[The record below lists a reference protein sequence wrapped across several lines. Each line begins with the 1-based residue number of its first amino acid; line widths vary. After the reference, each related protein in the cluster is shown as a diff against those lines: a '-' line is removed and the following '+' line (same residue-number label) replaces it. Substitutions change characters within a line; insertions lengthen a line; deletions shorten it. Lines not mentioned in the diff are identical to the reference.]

1 MNLLPLTFLF
11 PLVGFLLLS
20 FSRGKWSENL
30 SALVGVGSVGLA
42 ALSAFWAI
50 WSFHSA
56 PPEGGAYTLVLW
68 QWMNVDGFAP
78 NFALYLDGLSVT
90 MLGVVTG
97 VGFLIHLF
105 ASWYMRG
112 EAGYSR
118 FFAYTNLFIA
128 SMLFLVLGDNLLF
141 LYFGWEGVGL
151 CSYLL
156 IGFYYSHVPNGNAA
170 LKAFIVTRVGD
181 VFMAF
186 GLFILFQQLGTLNI
200 QELLVLAPQHFAQGD
215 MWVSLAALALLGGA
229 VGKSAQ
235 LPLQTWL
242 ADAMAGPTPVS
253 ALIHAATMV
262 TAGVYLIAR
271 CHGIFTLAP
280 NVLELVGVVG
290 AVTLV
295 LAGFAALVQTDI
307 KRILA
312 YSTMSQIGYMFLA
325 LGVGAWD
332 AAIFHLMTHAFFK
345 ALLFLGA
352 GSVIIGMHHDQDI
365 RNMGGLRKY
374 MPITWIT
381 FLLGTLALVGTPFFS
396 GFYSKEHIIEAAG
409 AANVWG
415 ASFAY
420 YATLIGV
427 FITSLYSFRVYFLVF
442 HGKERFPAHDDHG
455 HGHDAHGHDD
465 HHHGGKP
472 HESPWV
478 VTLPLVLLAI
488 PSVVI
493 GAWVVDP
500 MLFGKFFNG
509 VITVLPQH
517 PAMHELH
524 EEWHGWVAFG
534 LHAFQTLPFWLV
546 VAGAVIAWYCYLINP
561 KVPAR
566 IQASLSGLNK
576 VLENKYYVDWVNEQ
590 IIARG
595 ARCLGYG
602 LWQTGDRG
610 LIDGLLVNGSARVVG
625 WVAAVSRHLQSGYIY
640 HYAFAMII
648 GIMALVTFFVLI
660 PQ

>member
-215 MWVSLAALALLGGA
+215 LWVSLAALALLGGA

-345 ALLFLGA
+345 ALLFLASGA
-352 GSVIIGMHHDQDI
+352 VIVACHHEQNI
-365 RNMGGLRKY
+365 FKMGGLWKKL
-374 MPITWIT
+374 P
-381 FLLGTLALVGTPFFS
+381 LAYASFIVGGSALAALPLVTA
-396 GFYSKEHIIEAAG
+396 GFYSKDEILWEAFASGHQNLLIAG
-409 AANVWG
+409 LVG
-415 ASFAY
+415 AFLTSIYTFR
-420 YATLIGV
+420 LI
-427 FITSLYSFRVYFLVF
+427 FIAF
-442 HGKERFPAHDDHG
+442 HGEQKTEAHAG
-455 HGHDAHGHDD
+455 HGISH
-465 HHHGGKP
+465 
-472 HESPWV
+472 W
-478 VTLPLVLLAI
+478 LPLSVLIVLSTFVGALITPPLHGVLPESVGHAGGEAQHSLEIASGAIALAGILLAGLLFLGKRRFVSALAKSAPGRFFGTWWYHAWGFDWLYDKLFVKPYLLLCRLLGRDPIDQTLVLVPLSARGGHTLLSLTENGRLRWYAASLVGGAVLLLA
-488 PSVVI
+488 
-493 GAWVVDP
+493 
-500 MLFGKFFNG
+500 
-509 VITVLPQH
+509 
-517 PAMHELH
+517 
-524 EEWHGWVAFG
+524 
-534 LHAFQTLPFWLV
+534 
-546 VAGAVIAWYCYLINP
+546 
-561 KVPAR
+561 
-566 IQASLSGLNK
+566 
-576 VLENKYYVDWVNEQ
+576 
-590 IIARG
+590 
-595 ARCLGYG
+595 
-602 LWQTGDRG
+602 
-610 LIDGLLVNGSARVVG
+610 LLLA
-625 WVAAVSRHLQSGYIY
+625 
-640 HYAFAMII
+640 
-648 GIMALVTFFVLI
+648 
-660 PQ
+660 

>member
-20 FSRGKWSENL
+20 FSRGRWSENL
-30 SALVGVGSVGLA
+30 SALVGVGSVGLS
-42 ALSAFWAI
+42 ALSAAWAI
-50 WSFHSA
+50 FSFHSS
-56 PPEGGAYTLVLW
+56 PPAGGAYSLVLW
-68 QWMNVDGFAP
+68 QWMAAGDFST
-78 NFALYLDGLSVT
+78 NFTLYLDGLSVT

-112 EAGYSR
+112 ETGYSR

-156 IGFYYSHVPNGNAA
+156 IGFYYSNRNNGNAA

-186 GLFILFQQLGTLNI
+186 GLFILFQQFGTLNI
-200 QELLVLAPQHFAQGD
+200 QELLVLAPQKFPEGNL
-215 MWVSLAALALLGGA
+215 WLTLATLALLGGA

-271 CHGIFTLAP
+271 CHGLFTLAP
-280 NVLELVGVVG
+280 DILELVGIVG

-345 ALLFLGA
+345 ALLFLASGA
-352 GSVIIGMHHDQDI
+352 VIVACHHEQNI
-365 RNMGGLRKY
+365 FKMGGLWKKLPLAY
-374 MPITWIT
+374 ASFVVGGAALAALP
-381 FLLGTLALVGTPFFS
+381 FLTA
-396 GFYSKEHIIEAAG
+396 GFYSKDEILWEAFASGHRELLIAGLVGAFLTSIYTFRLIFVAFHGEPKTEAHAGHGISHWLPLSVLIVLSTFVGALIPPPLAGVLPESVGHAGGEAKHSLELASGAIAIAGILLAALLFLGQRRFVSALAKSAPGRFFGTWWYHAWGFDWLYDKLFVKPYLLLCQLLGRDPIDRTLGVVPFSVRGGHNLLSLTENGRLRWYAASLVGG
-409 AANVWG
+409 AAILLG
-415 ASFAY
+415 A
-420 YATLIGV
+420 L
-427 FITSLYSFRVYFLVF
+427 
-442 HGKERFPAHDDHG
+442 
-455 HGHDAHGHDD
+455 
-465 HHHGGKP
+465 
-472 HESPWV
+472 
-478 VTLPLVLLAI
+478 LLA
-488 PSVVI
+488 
-493 GAWVVDP
+493 
-500 MLFGKFFNG
+500 
-509 VITVLPQH
+509 
-517 PAMHELH
+517 
-524 EEWHGWVAFG
+524 
-534 LHAFQTLPFWLV
+534 
-546 VAGAVIAWYCYLINP
+546 
-561 KVPAR
+561 
-566 IQASLSGLNK
+566 
-576 VLENKYYVDWVNEQ
+576 
-590 IIARG
+590 
-595 ARCLGYG
+595 
-602 LWQTGDRG
+602 
-610 LIDGLLVNGSARVVG
+610 
-625 WVAAVSRHLQSGYIY
+625 
-640 HYAFAMII
+640 
-648 GIMALVTFFVLI
+648 
-660 PQ
+660 